1 MLQLSGKK
9 NVADNVAVINA
20 TDLSPIIENTQ
31 IKEIREVLAPA
42 TDPKTSRPVEIS
54 IKVAELSTTSPIEVN
69 IVKVPIR
76 LCTFSYVWEWWEVPP
91 SSLPNKSI
99 FLFLSLTPS
108 WLSYSFWDCP
118 SSISLDSM
126 IDRYMIE
133 MIHCNN
139 EVYPILDNF

>member
-76 LCTFSYVWEWWEVPP
+76 LFTFVLFESGGKCHHPLSP
-91 SSLPNKSI
+91 TKSS
-99 FLFLSLTPS
+99 FYFLSLTPS
-108 WLSYSFWDCP
+108 
-118 SSISLDSM
+118 
-126 IDRYMIE
+126 
-133 MIHCNN
+133 
-139 EVYPILDNF
+139 

>member
-69 IVKVPIR
+69 IVKFPTR
-76 LCTFSYVWEWWEVPP
+76 LFTFGFV
-91 SSLPNKSI
+91 
-99 FLFLSLTPS
+99 
-108 WLSYSFWDCP
+108 
-118 SSISLDSM
+118 
-126 IDRYMIE
+126 
-133 MIHCNN
+133 
-139 EVYPILDNF
+139 